1 METELVHTEAGAA
14 VDDPEAV
21 PPVLYEVG
29 EIIDFAR
36 KFADLICVDFQH
48 DQVTYWELMS
58 KKFRY
63 CPSDDPDDGLY
74 PVRCI
79 VDGNGH
85 VKLRILNFV
94 AREANWFTERTDA
107 EVIIR
112 SLSYYGH
119 RHRFCPGILIH
130 ELQGLEGHLSSEAA
144 GRFLV
149 YANHPYEH
157 YRSRECSYFYS
168 THKSSISRVV
178 AFSRCVKCR
187 KVYTNKMQFK
197 KSLLNLTQEQIEDKI
212 MKQIHPSSRVKITTL
227 PPELARIR
235 IESQSQRQRKHRIRT
250 IQKKHEPQPIEFAA
264 VYLPE
269 PEISN

>member
-1 METELVHTEAGAA
+1 MNAAEMETELVHTEAGAA

-119 RHRFCPGILIH
+119 RHRFCPGKHPTSPAVKMFILIPFF
-130 ELQGLEGHLSSEAA
+130 
-144 GRFLV
+144 RFLDSYSV
-149 YANHPYEH
+149 GPYNNEH
-157 YRSRECSYFYS
+157 
-168 THKSSISRVV
+168 
-178 AFSRCVKCR
+178 
-187 KVYTNKMQFK
+187 
-197 KSLLNLTQEQIEDKI
+197 NLMVCMI
-212 MKQIHPSSRVKITTL
+212 
-227 PPELARIR
+227 
-235 IESQSQRQRKHRIRT
+235 
-250 IQKKHEPQPIEFAA
+250 
-264 VYLPE
+264 
-269 PEISN
+269 